1 MPRRCAFSA
10 CRLPA
15 GTHLFRRAWPRSPW
29 LARAPGVKRSCVYAP
44 LGAKARNKQCE
55 SWRGGPRM
63 TVLAT
68 SGRRSDHASGPDA
81 AKATG
86 PGIPTMISCR
96 RAGTPLRQLVGLN
109 ASADIRTP
117 RATAPPPLPKALRGP
132 RDRSE
137 RRVLRL
143 ARLSACGSR
152 RVCSRHKNSAP
163 RGSGRRL
170 RHPARAAA
178 RSP

>member
-1 MPRRCAFSA
+1 LVFQ
-10 CRLPA
+10 
-15 GTHLFRRAWPRSPW
+15 
-29 LARAPGVKRSCVYAP
+29 LARRPAARAEETVRSASLGQLRNSARLVRKGFLASGKRA
-44 LGAKARNKQCE
+44 
-55 SWRGGPRM
+55 GPRPRM
-63 TVLAT
+63 SVLAT

-132 RDRSE
+132 RDRLE